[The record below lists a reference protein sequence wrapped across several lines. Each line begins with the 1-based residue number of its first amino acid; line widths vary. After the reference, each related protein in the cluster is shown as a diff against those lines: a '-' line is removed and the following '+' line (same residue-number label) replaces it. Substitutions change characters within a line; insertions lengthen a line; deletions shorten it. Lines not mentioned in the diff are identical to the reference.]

1 MIKWFAKLRQTITST
16 QLAKFFG
23 KDFFTDDLLYYA
35 ASLSF
40 YTIFALV
47 PILLI
52 SVTIMANLPLFESYY
67 LEIKDAF
74 LANIM
79 PSQTKALIAYM
90 DTILE
95 NGVKVGVMG
104 IFYIVVTSIFF
115 FNNYEYIVS
124 QIFNKPKKSFF
135 KALSTYWTLM
145 TFTPILLAL
154 ILFLTASAADNIS
167 SVLAY
172 VHLSFNGFVSFLL
185 TWLMFAILMKASINF
200 KVSFRAVIRSSF
212 ITALL
217 WFIAQKLFITY
228 IFVNTTYASLYG
240 SFSSLLF
247 FFLWIH
253 ISWIIYL
260 FGLKSSA
267 LTLKKDS
274 EPEKTT
280 TQNQTQV

>member
-1 MIKWFAKLRQTITST
+1 MFKWFANLRQTIASNK
-16 QLAKFFG
+16 LAIFFG

-52 SVTIMANLPLFESYY
+52 SVTIMANLPLFEIYY
-67 LEIKDAF
+67 QDIKNEF

-79 PSQTKALIAYM
+79 PSQTEALIAYM
-90 DTILE
+90 DTVLK
-95 NGVKVGVMG
+95 NGVKIGLMG
-104 IFYIVVTSIFF
+104 IFYVVVTSIFF

-124 QIFNKPKKSFF
+124 KIFHKPKKSFF
-135 KALSTYWTLM
+135 KALSTYGTLM

-154 ILFLTASAADNIS
+154 ILFLTASAAENLS
-167 SVLAY
+167 SILSY
-172 VHLSFNGFVSFLL
+172 LHLSLNGFVSFFL
-185 TWLMFAILMKASINF
+185 TWLMFFILMKASINF
-200 KVSFRAVIRSSF
+200 KIPLHAVIKSSF
-212 ITALL
+212 VTALL
-217 WFIAQKLFITY
+217 WFIAQKIFITY
-228 IFVNTTYASLYG
+228 VFINTTYASLYG

-247 FFLWIH
+247 FFLWIY

-267 LTLKKDS
+267 LMLKENSNSKES
-274 EPEKTT
+274 TAK
-280 TQNQTQV
+280 N